1 MRRRPATQNTLF
13 TPRNITL
20 GIVAFLLLLA
30 VLRAAYLHSS
40 AQSTTNTTQTYTA
53 PLMDVQGQGTMNT
66 HSVNVPALWSL
77 NWKCTPVNGDE
88 YSLQVNIHYSDGT
101 DVEAIN
107 DNCMFGH
114 SSGSAPQTK
123 PGLIYLEVYAPT
135 QEQWTIDVEA

>member
-1 MRRRPATQNTLF
+1 MRRRPVTHNTLF
-13 TPRNITL
+13 TPLNITL

-30 VLRAAYLHSS
+30 VLRAAYVHFTPQP
-40 AQSTTNTTQTYTA
+40 AANTTQAYTA

-66 HSVNVPALWSL
+66 KSVNVPAAWSL
-77 NWKCTPVNGDE
+77 NWKCTPTNGDE

-135 QEQWTIDVEA
+135 QEQWSISVTA